1 MYQLLQGR
9 SIRSLS
15 IDALPPLALAF
26 ILAEL
31 FYKWHSFTLE
41 CAGFLATWF
50 VIDFAWTKVLRRLRA
65 DEATTTT

>member
-50 VIDFAWTKVLRRLRA
+50 VIDFAWTKALRRLRA
-65 DEATTTT
+65 GEATTTR

>member
-9 SIRSLS
+9 SLKSLS
-15 IDALPPLALAF
+15 IDALPPLAVAF
-26 ILAEL
+26 IVAEL

-50 VIDFAWTKVLRRLRA
+50 ALDFAWTQVLRRLRA
-65 DEATTTT
+65 SDATTAH